1 MGKKK
6 MIKMHTLST
15 APLCGYYYIIAIFG
29 RKTLLFQI
37 ATQYIFFLKIR
48 IYPIRMVGKEDEPLA
63 KPLIGIVLNVRS
75 LESRKK
81 CEDYQSLF

>member
-1 MGKKK
+1 

-15 APLCGYYYIIAIFG
+15 APLCGYYYIIAIF
-29 RKTLLFQI
+29 QI
-37 ATQYIFFLKIR
+37 ATQYIFFLKIC